1 MEFSDLNIFSSMGV
15 GSFTFYLGT
24 KCEEGIGVEKKSEAK
39 KLPGLKCLQVPKNS
53 TKIPTHTKYK
63 KLFRIFEKEIIVT
76 NLFLFSR

>member
-1 MEFSDLNIFSSMGV
+1 MGV

-39 KLPGLKCLQVPKNS
+39 KLPRLKCLQVPKNS

-63 KLFRIFEKEIIVT
+63 KLFHF
-76 NLFLFSR
+76 